1 MVERNGRKHQPT
13 ISHEMRNHY
22 HSKPYSMSS
31 ILLWGES
38 EKHHTWRD
46 EANAEKLVDLKDIHV
61 YIFEQTK
68 SEKYQTRKIRRSL
81 LQGDVVGM
89 SMRDLSQANK
99 THPFMAWPDHRDP
112 FNKSIGMSIAILSIF
127 NDPIHRQVNIPM

>member
-1 MVERNGRKHQPT
+1 MVERNGRNHQPT

-22 HSKPYSMSS
+22 HSKPYSMSR

-38 EKHHTWRD
+38 KKHHTWRD
-46 EANAEKLVDLKDIHV
+46 ETNAEKLVDLKDILV

-68 SEKYQTRKIRRSL
+68 SDKYQTRKIRRSL
-81 LQGDVVGM
+81 LSEEVFGM

-99 THPFMAWPDHRDP
+99 THPFMAWPDQPDP
-112 FNKSIGMSIAILSIF
+112 FNQLGGL
-127 NDPIHRQVNIPM
+127 